1 VKFRVHDIDAAVKE
15 LRYEEPT
22 QELASLLAQP
32 VADYRLPAHLTVDVT
47 YYRAGNDL
55 FFQGSVDGE
64 VTGTCSR
71 CLEDY
76 TFPLA
81 LDFAFVFAPHS
92 ERSTEG
98 DLEEED
104 ADLTF
109 YQGDEVDLS
118 PLLRDQIILA
128 LPTRPIC
135 GESCAGLCSICG
147 ANRNVTQCTCHV
159 EEGDPR
165 LAVLRKL
172 KVHA

>member
-1 VKFRVHDIDAAVKE
+1 MKFRVHDIDAAVKE

-32 VADYRLPAHLTVDVT
+32 VADYRLPPHLTVDVT

-55 FFQGSVDGE
+55 FFQGSVDGP

-76 TFPLA
+76 SFPLA
-81 LDFAFVFAPHS
+81 MDFAFVFAPHS
-92 ERSTEG
+92 ERNTEG

-104 ADLTF
+104 AELTF

-135 GESCAGLCSICG
+135 RESCAGLCPMCG

-159 EEGDPR
+159 EDGDPR
-165 LAVLRKL
+165 LAILRKL